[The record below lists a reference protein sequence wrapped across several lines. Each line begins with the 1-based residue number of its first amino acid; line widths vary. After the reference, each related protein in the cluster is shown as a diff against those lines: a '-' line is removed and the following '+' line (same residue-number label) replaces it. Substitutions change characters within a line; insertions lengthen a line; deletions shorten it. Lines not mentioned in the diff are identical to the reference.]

1 MFFKC
6 LLRDWRYTIMT
17 LLSEKHGFKQTVLS
31 VFTTGKVMLQAQR
44 YTGTHIH
51 IYEERRDSADIY
63 LSLVKISKM

>member
-1 MFFKC
+1 
-6 LLRDWRYTIMT
+6 MT

-51 IYEERRDSADIY
+51 IYEERRADIY